1 MAFQQTAS
9 KLASND
15 DNNLVK
21 KLSPET
27 AERIY
32 VGKVYVMNVHYFGR
46 SNLPTEAERAEQR
59 KTKMN
64 LL

>member
-15 DNNLVK
+15 DNLVK

-27 AERIY
+27 AERISMWE
-32 VGKVYVMNVHYFGR
+32 KVYVMNVHYFGR
-46 SNLPTEAERAEQR
+46 GKLPTEAKRRNEDESSS
-59 KTKMN
+59 
-64 LL
+64 